1 MQKKLIS
8 LILIALFLITS
19 VLAGCSSGKTE
30 TSQESAVVQEQA
42 TTESAGEEFETTDTE
57 TPESA
62 SITDEE
68 VLFDFYS
75 PASDWPKAVPLH
87 TDMKVTSYE
96 RTENSMVASGY
107 CKYDMIG
114 INNFYTNARKE
125 VGGGYPWEWDPGKES
140 VTSGSDQVFYFISE
154 EGQSLTIK
162 FAEVEEGVLKFEFDF
177 KE

>member
-8 LILIALFLITS
+8 LILIVLFLVTA
-19 VLAGCSSGKTE
+19 VMAGCSSGKAAITQDS
-30 TSQESAVVQEQA
+30 TVAQEQA
-42 TTESAGEEFETTDTE
+42 TTETGEEELQTEETETTG
-57 TPESA
+57 SA
-62 SITDEE
+62 SITDEK
-68 VLFDFYS
+68 VLFDFYN

-87 TDMKVTSYE
+87 TEMKVTSYE
-96 RTENSMVASGY
+96 RTENSMIASGY
-107 CKYDMIG
+107 CKYDMVG

-125 VGGGYPWEWDPGKES
+125 VGGGYPWEWAPDKES
-140 VTSGSDQVFYFISE
+140 ITEGSDQVFYFISE